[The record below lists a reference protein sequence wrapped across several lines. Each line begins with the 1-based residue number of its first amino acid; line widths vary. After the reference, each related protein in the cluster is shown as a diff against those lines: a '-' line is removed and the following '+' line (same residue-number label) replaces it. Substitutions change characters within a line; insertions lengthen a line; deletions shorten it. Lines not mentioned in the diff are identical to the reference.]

1 MAFLI
6 CMFVGSS
13 IKSLPA
19 EVLLSLITLLIV
31 NILADQLIHY
41 LDGKKTQRESLTI
54 LHCDFFLLH

>member
-19 EVLLSLITLLIV
+19 EVLLSSITLLIV

-41 LDGKKTQRESLTI
+41 LDGKKIQRESLT
-54 LHCDFFLLH
+54 LLH